1 LPSGPEIKRKRLV
14 SGISALVLSAK
25 SGVNRSQLSL
35 IENGHVVPSAKQLG
49 RIGSALDELI
59 TAKRLM
65 SETALEHGWPMS
77 AL

>member
-1 LPSGPEIKRKRLV
+1 MPSGPDLKRKRLA

-35 IENGHVVPSAKQLG
+35 IENGHVAPSVKQLG
-49 RIGSALDELI
+49 RIGTALDELI
-59 TAKRLM
+59 GAKRTV
-65 SETALEHGWPMS
+65 SKAAVQCGWPLS